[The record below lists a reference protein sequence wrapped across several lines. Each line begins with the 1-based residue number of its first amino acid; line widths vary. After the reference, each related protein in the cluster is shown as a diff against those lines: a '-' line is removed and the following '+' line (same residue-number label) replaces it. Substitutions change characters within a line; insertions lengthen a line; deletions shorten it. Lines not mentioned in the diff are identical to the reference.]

1 MKDMGVMIPVGKAIV
16 GARLLLGTLL
26 LAAAF
31 VDLSMAEGGLAEAT
45 VSCCVLCDRDL
56 YLV

>member
-1 MKDMGVMIPVGKAIV
+1 MKDLGVMIPTGKAVV

-31 VDLSMAEGGLAEAT
+31 VDLSMAESGLEEAT
-45 VSCCVLCDRDL
+45 VSCCALCDREL
-56 YLV
+56 YPF